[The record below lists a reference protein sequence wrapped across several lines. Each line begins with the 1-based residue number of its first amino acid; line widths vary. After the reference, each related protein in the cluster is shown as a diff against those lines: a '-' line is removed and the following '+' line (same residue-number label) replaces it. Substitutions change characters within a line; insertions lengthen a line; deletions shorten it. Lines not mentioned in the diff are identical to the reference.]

1 MLWEIWANI
10 EGNKHFPNTRQK
22 NKQNLGILVRFDHA
36 VKHKSLRT
44 PPPRINTR
52 SSHLSLWFFS
62 YFWDEHSPEFST
74 FSSACSGSS
83 LALTYD
89 SALVT
94 SSTILEDLLRKSR
107 SWTSGLMEKLDR
119 SRWIFSSLWAG
130 FFAILVLSK
139 CLCGCLNFY
148 LGSTL
153 YKSIHHLWVQSS
165 TENA

>member
-107 SWTSGLMEKLDR
+107 SWTSGLMEKTGSLTLDLQ
-119 SRWIFSSLWAG
+119 FSVGWV
-130 FFAILVLSK
+130 F
-139 CLCGCLNFY
+139 CH
-148 LGSTL
+148 LGP
-153 YKSIHHLWVQSS
+153 VQVPVWMPQFLFRLHFI
-165 TENA
+165 